1 VSAGGGFLYEEQTM
15 APVEFVTENLPLIL
29 GLIIFGLFVIGMAL
43 ALRTEGG
50 RERLAAAAVRL
61 AVAALGVAEG
71 WMQRQMEPAAAGL
84 GAVKN
89 ARDELRFW
97 LALRKRSA

>member
-1 VSAGGGFLYEEQTM
+1 MT
-15 APVEFVTENLPLIL
+15 PVEIVTENLPLIL

-61 AVAALGVAEG
+61 AVAALGFAERWLG
-71 WMQRQMEPAAAGL
+71 GQVMPAG
-84 GAVKN
+84 GSGSIQY
-89 ARDELRFW
+89 ARGELRHW
-97 LALRKRSA
+97 LAARSKQTDEVGRV

>member
-1 VSAGGGFLYEEQTM
+1 MT
-15 APVEFVTENLPLIL
+15 PVEIVTENLPLIL

-61 AVAALGVAEG
+61 AVAALGFAERWLGGQVVAQG
-71 WMQRQMEPAAAGL
+71 GSGSLQY
-84 GAVKN
+84 
-89 ARDELRFW
+89 ARGELRHW
-97 LALRKRSA
+97 LAARASERSDEVGRV